1 MSKKILIVDDDAATL
16 QLLQSFLGD
25 KGFDTQTAQDGV
37 EGLAKAKKWSPDLV
51 LLDVMMPKLDG
62 YGFVREIKK
71 DPELRRVPIVVLT
84 AREMMRDV
92 FVQEGIKDYV
102 IKPYQPEE
110 LYKIV
115 LNYF

>member
-1 MSKKILIVDDDAATL
+1 MSHKILIVDDDPSTL
-16 QLLQSFLGD
+16 NLLQTFLSE
-25 KGFDTQTAQDGV
+25 KGFEIATASDGV
-37 EGLAKAKKWSPDLV
+37 EGLQRVREWGPELI
-51 LLDVMMPKLDG
+51 LLDVMMPRLDG

-71 DPELRRVPIVVLT
+71 DTKLRKLPIVVLT

-102 IKPYQPEE
+102 IKPYEPEE

-115 LNYF
+115 AKYF